1 MLDRPRWL
9 ERIRKPDRLN
19 PFDHRARRLGALRGP
34 PQVEDRGDAQ
44 FLDEGFLCLR
54 GGGCGEDAGTVDY
67 AGAQDDG
74 EDGGGVVVGAE
85 IAEVEEAG
93 DGDEGGFGDDRGDEV
108 GGDFGADIDLQKALE
123 VFLGVHGGC
132 IRSGG

>member
-1 MLDRPRWL
+1 MLDRSRWL
-9 ERIRKPDRLN
+9 ECIRKPDRLN

-67 AGAQDDG
+67 AGAQNDG
-74 EDGGGVVVGAE
+74 EDGGGVVGAE
-85 IAEVEEAG
+85 IAEVEETG
-93 DGDEGGFGDDRGDEV
+93 DGNEGALGDDRADEV
-108 GGDFGADIDLQKALE
+108 GGDFGADVDLEQALE
-123 VFLGVHGGC
+123 VFLGVHGVV
-132 IRSGG
+132 I